1 MYPSPRL
8 NLTRTKDVIETV
20 YVIQIHKNT
29 QVSLTR
35 AYASNVRLHTPEH
48 KNIQRSRVVLARV
61 LERARARAPP
71 RMSRA
76 RAVVDDDVFDS
87 LDSLARRELASA
99 IASRCAD
106 ASRAV
111 RAHERATV
119 AATVACATHAA
130 RARAVMRECSTT
142 MRDVA
147 REWRWM
153 TSEETIRALEGALA
167 EARAFREL
175 AERFER
181 ACDEA
186 VARSGKGVG

>member
-1 MYPSPRL
+1 MAHPRA
-8 NLTRTKDVIETV
+8 
-20 YVIQIHKNT
+20 
-29 QVSLTR
+29 SSSR
-35 AYASNVRLHTPEH
+35 ASSN
-48 KNIQRSRVVLARV
+48 A
-61 LERARARAPP
+61 RARARAT
-71 RMSRA
+71 SHVARA
-76 RAVVDDDVFDS
+76 RVVDDDVFDS

-186 VARSGKGVG
+186 VARSGRGWGSEGSNARGA

>member
-1 MYPSPRL
+1 MSDHTHPNIKIY
-8 NLTRTKDVIETV
+8 
-20 YVIQIHKNT
+20 
-29 QVSLTR
+29 
-35 AYASNVRLHTPEH
+35 NV
-48 KNIQRSRVVLARV
+48 RVVLARV
-61 LERARARAPP
+61 LERARARARP

-130 RARAVMRECSTT
+130 RARAVMRE
-142 MRDVA
+142 
-147 REWRWM
+147 WRWM
-153 TSEETIRALEGALA
+153 TSEETILSLIHI
-167 EARAFREL
+167 
-175 AERFER
+175 
-181 ACDEA
+181 
-186 VARSGKGVG
+186 

>member
-1 MYPSPRL
+1 M
-8 NLTRTKDVIETV
+8 

-29 QVSLTR
+29 QVSHTR
-35 AYASNVRLHTPEH
+35 AYAPNVRSHTPEH
-48 KNIQRSRVVLARV
+48 KNIQCARRPRARPRT
-61 LERARARAPP
+61 RARARAP

-153 TSEETIRALEGALA
+153 TSEETIRALEGALE

-186 VARSGKGVG
+186 VARSGRGVG

>member
-1 MYPSPRL
+1 M
-8 NLTRTKDVIETV
+8 

-29 QVSLTR
+29 QVSHTR
-35 AYASNVRLHTPEH
+35 AYAPNVRSHTPEH
-48 KNIQRSRVVLARV
+48 KNIQCARVVLARASNA
-61 LERARARAPP
+61 RARARP

-130 RARAVMRECSTT
+130 RARPSCASVRRRC
-142 MRDVA
+142 A
-147 REWRWM
+147 
-153 TSEETIRALEGALA
+153 TSRA
-167 EARAFREL
+167 
-175 AERFER
+175 
-181 ACDEA
+181 
-186 VARSGKGVG
+186 SGDG

>member
-1 MYPSPRL
+1 
-8 NLTRTKDVIETV
+8 
-20 YVIQIHKNT
+20 
-29 QVSLTR
+29 
-35 AYASNVRLHTPEH
+35 
-48 KNIQRSRVVLARV
+48 
-61 LERARARAPP
+61 
-71 RMSRA
+71 MSRA

-99 IASRCAD
+99 IASRCAE

-119 AATVACATHAA
+119 AATAACATHAA
-130 RARAVMRECSTT
+130 RARGVMRECSTT

>member
-35 AYASNVRLHTPEH
+35 AYVLNVRSHIPEH
-48 KNIQRSRVVLARV
+48 KNIKRSRVVLARV

-153 TSEETIRALEGALA
+153 TSEETIRALEGALE

-186 VARSGKGVG
+186 VARSGRGVG

>member
-1 MYPSPRL
+1 MSDHTYP
-8 NLTRTKDVIETV
+8 N
-20 YVIQIHKNT
+20 IHT
-29 QVSLTR
+29 AR
-35 AYASNVRLHTPEH
+35 AS
-48 KNIQRSRVVLARV
+48 SRVVLARF
-61 LERARARAPP
+61 LERARARP

-106 ASRAV
+106 ASRAM
-111 RAHERATV
+111 RAHERASV
-119 AATVACATHAA
+119 AATAACATHAA
-130 RARAVMRECSTT
+130 NARAAMRECSAT
-142 MRDVA
+142 MRDVV

-153 TSEETIRALEGALA
+153 TSEETIRALEGALE

-181 ACDEA
+181 ACDDA
-186 VARSGKGVG
+186 VARSGRGVGSRGVERADRARESVSARQARRAPKT